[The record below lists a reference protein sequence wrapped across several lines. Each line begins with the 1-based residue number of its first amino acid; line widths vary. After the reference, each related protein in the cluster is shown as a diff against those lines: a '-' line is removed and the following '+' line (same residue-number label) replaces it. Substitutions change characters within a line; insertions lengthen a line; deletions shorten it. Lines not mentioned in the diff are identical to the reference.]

1 MRQNKL
7 KVNESKTE
15 FVVIGTKRNREM
27 ANIKQLRVGES
38 IVKSTHAA
46 RNLGINIDES
56 LSLEQ
61 HITDVVKSCPYF
73 IHELWQIRP
82 YLTPESAK
90 KIVHATIISRLDYCN
105 SLYINLPLSKINR
118 LQKIMNE
125 AARLITYTPRNE
137 HITLAMKDL
146 HWLPVKER
154 IEFKILT
161 IVYKA
166 LHGQTPDYIRALLTP
181 HVPSRLFRSHNQN
194 LLFEPRFK
202 ST

>member
-15 FVVIGTKRNREM
+15 FVVIGTKQNRKM
-27 ANIKQLRVGES
+27 AKVKQLRVGES

-46 RNLGINIDES
+46 QNLGINIDES

-61 HITDVVKSCPYF
+61 HIMDVVKSCGYF

-105 SLYINLPLSKINR
+105 SLYINLPLSQINR
-118 LQKIMNE
+118 LQKVMNE
-125 AARLITYTPRNE
+125 AARLNTSTPRNE
-137 HITLAMKDL
+137 HIT
-146 HWLPVKER
+146 P
-154 IEFKILT
+154 
-161 IVYKA
+161 A
-166 LHGQTPDYIRALLTP
+166 L
-181 HVPSRLFRSHNQN
+181 
-194 LLFEPRFK
+194 
-202 ST
+202 